1 MDMVM
6 EPIGHVRNNINAS
19 MREGWEEVASEIIL
33 NSNLEGTTEG
43 LEQFSHIIVLF
54 WMHQM
59 PRHDSTPTRVHP
71 KGRQDLPLVGLFA
84 TRSPQRPNPIGLS
97 VVRLLECQGNTLRVK
112 GLDAINGTPVVDIKP
127 YLPGDVVVGA
137 KSPAWVAKL

>member
-54 WMHQM
+54 WMHQI
-59 PRHDSTPTRVHP
+59 PRQGSTPTKVHP
-71 KGRQDLPLVGLFA
+71 KGRQELPLVGLFA

-97 VVRLLECQGNTLRVK
+97 VVRLLECQGNTLMVK

-127 YLPGDVVVGA
+127 YLPRDLVVGST
-137 KSPAWVAKL
+137 SPEWVAKL

>member
-1 MDMVM
+1 M
-6 EPIGHVRNNINAS
+6 EPIGHVKNNINAS
-19 MREGWEEVASEIIL
+19 MMEGWEEVVSEIIL

-59 PRHDSTPTRVHP
+59 PRHDSTPTKVHP
-71 KGRQDLPLVGLFA
+71 KGRRDLPLVGLFA

-127 YLPGDVVVGA
+127 YLPRDLVVGST
-137 KSPAWVAKL
+137 SPEWVAKL